1 MKYLPALAA
10 VCLLIVPSVA
20 LAQQIS
26 PNPNPAGN
34 TITVDTFDFF
44 NSVGF
49 ANDGTIS
56 ISERGQLTNNATGR
70 ITNKGKLEIYGQL
83 LNADKGELVNQSDAM
98 TIQAG
103 GHLENAHDGTLGIG
117 GTLTIH
123 GSLTNFGNLNNYF
136 NSKLINHGSY
146 FHNYGTLNN
155 NISAEM
161 TNSGTMT
168 NNGTYNV
175 RGRSNNSGTLTNNNV
190 LFVWTD
196 GSLINTGTF
205 VNQITLNHLGTIDTT
220 KGTFTNYG
228 TLNGNG
234 TIKGSYTDRGVTKP
248 GNSAGVMTIEGDYF
262 KVDGSKEIEL
272 GGLFDGG
279 GDNAVA
285 EFDRI
290 DVTGNVELAGA
301 LHVKLIDGFKLHRG
315 NWFDIMRVGG
325 TLSGQYDGL
334 GEGAL
339 VGNFD
344 GQDLFITYGGMGDG
358 GGVALFTN
366 VVPEPTTVLIWSMLA
381 GLGMT
386 VRRRR

>member
-1 MKYLPALAA
+1 MKYLPTLAV
-10 VCLLIVPSVA
+10 VCLLIVPSVVA
-20 LAQQIS
+20 AQQIS

-56 ISERGQLTNNATGR
+56 ISENGQLTNNGTGR
-70 ITNKGKLEIYGQL
+70 ITNKGKLEIFGQL
-83 LNADKGELVNQSDAM
+83 YNADKGELINQSDAM

-103 GHLENAHDGTLGIG
+103 GYLENTHDGTLGIG

-123 GSLTNFGNLNNYF
+123 GSLNNGGTLNQYF
-136 NSKLINHGSY
+136 NSKLINHGSN
-146 FHNYGTLNN
+146 FQNYGTLNN

-205 VNQITLNHLGTIDTT
+205 VNQVTLNHLGTIDTT

-248 GNSAGVMTIEGDYF
+248 GNSAGIMTIEGDYF

-279 GDNAVA
+279 GDNALA

-290 DVTGNVELAGA
+290 DVTGNVELAGV
-301 LHVKLIDGFKLHRG
+301 LHVKLIDGFEKRINRG
-315 NWFDIMRVGG
+315 QVFEILRVGG
-325 TLSGQYDGL
+325 TLSGQYEGL

-339 VGNFD
+339 VGNFG

-366 VVPEPTTVLIWSMLA
+366 AVPEPTTVLIRCWPDA
-381 GLGMT
+381 VT